1 MGYSPRKHHHTSYLR
16 QAAEHDTFHGGAKKC
31 AFLSTVDIMRCRR
44 SENKRMAC
52 ALARRVAAPSVL
64 SMLYTRTCHRS
75 EPRVAISLFMTFSAS
90 MICVCWHGHVLET
103 FRDGTH
109 FACPEADGMHRND
122 LQHIIATKKSS
133 TSLTSTCKCQ
143 RACMLGGG
151 LAPNRTQRLST

>member
-16 QAAEHDTFHGGAKKC
+16 QAAEHDT
-31 AFLSTVDIMRCRR
+31 STAEQKNAHFSARSISCRR

-90 MICVCWHGHVLET
+90 MICVCWHGHVLEI

-109 FACPEADGMHRND
+109 FTCPQADGMHRND
-122 LQHIIATKKSS
+122 LKHIIATKKKS
-133 TSLTSTCKCQ
+133 TSFDSTRRCVG
-143 RACMLGGG
+143 ACMLGGG
-151 LAPNRTQRLST
+151 LAPNWTQRLST